1 MIYYSLCLT
10 INKNYKKIYKNFNV
24 LFIISVIYSL
34 YQTYKDMGYYNDALH
49 YCYKEYELIK
59 DIPKEA
65 YATLTNIAEMSFL
78 AKKPYD
84 QIEKACY
91 DARNAVSIF
100 LLYSFIYLLI
110 IISIKLL
117 H

>member
-1 MIYYSLCLT
+1 
-10 INKNYKKIYKNFNV
+10 
-24 LFIISVIYSL
+24 
-34 YQTYKDMGYYNDALH
+34 MGYYNDALH

-91 DARNAVSIF
+91 DARNAVSINIHF
-100 LLYSFIYLLI
+100 YYIFYLINNTIHNKYNTLTTRWDIIYLVLI
-110 IISIKLL
+110 
-117 H
+117 